1 MPGRTLSDH
10 QKKKINQDWIRERDS
25 KAVEGYRQEL
35 LKEPKV
41 CHGLRIIAEYHG
53 ITKDT
58 LARAVD
64 DKQSIDTVNQKKQKL
79 LKSEENILV
88 DFILKSADRSFP
100 FTHHVAES
108 YANSILAKR
117 VGHNNTLVGKKWIYA
132 FLDRNRNKLQTHWSK
147 PLDMQRAQALNP
159 EAVKHWFDLVE
170 ELIVKTEIRRE
181 NIYGMDKSGFPA
193 GE

>member
-10 QKKKINQDWIRERDS
+10 QKKKINQDWIRERVS
-25 KAVEGYRQEL
+25 KAVEAYRQEL

-88 DFILKSADRSFP
+88 DFILKSADRGFP

-117 VGHNNTLVGKKWIYA
+117 VGHNNTPVGKKWIYA
-132 FLDRNRNKLQTHWSK
+132 FLDRN
-147 PLDMQRAQALNP
+147 
-159 EAVKHWFDLVE
+159 
-170 ELIVKTEIRRE
+170 
-181 NIYGMDKSGFPA
+181 
-193 GE
+193 